1 VFDTLAGQEAN
12 LQKMVMDAQNGGDAG
27 SRDLMFEQIKLQMQ
41 RISEAY
47 QMISNTMSATNDQA
61 KTAINNLKA

>member
-1 VFDTLAGQEAN
+1 MML
-12 LQKMVMDAQNGGDAG
+12 DAQNGGDTG
-27 SRDLMFEQIKLQMQ
+27 SRELMFEQIKIQMN

-47 QMISNTMSATNDQA
+47 QMLSNVMSASNDQA